1 MKVKDILMKVK
12 DILMKVKDI
21 DSMDSLLNQS
31 QIRIRIVMKKY
42 YTFIIGLHFFLGI
55 SAQISNDTIRKQILS
70 LPDCKALVEA
80 ERGTEALPSLLY
92 YKDTLSR
99 EQPID
104 SIKYTSVI
112 CDIIETYLQTDSLI
126 KAASETEAF
135 KLDTIPST
143 YAHIYYSL
151 LGRIELGMCNYYLAL
166 SHAHQALDYVLFNP
180 AIPALEYCK
189 VLKNICW
196 IYIELEES
204 LWGNNEINYYL
215 DAKWYIDEAISVFE
229 EKVGSLDRYGIN
241 ELNLLYLRAC
251 VYNEI
256 DKRGEAKEIYE
267 KIINAKNYNERNVWE
282 NAVNDRA
289 VIHIKDGSPDKAI
302 ELFESISREDPY
314 VLLRL
319 AFAYYL
325 SDDGSGGTYNH
336 RQVDIEKLRKTLEK
350 ANKNFLEK
358 CLDIF
363 SNFAVAQ
370 REAYWMENNL
380 IFMLNNNLIANRYP
394 EIADVAFD
402 NQLFLKNLNLKSID
416 IINKVIK
423 GSSNEELKN
432 EYGQVQALRDS
443 ITYGSIDNDSIV
455 IYYQRLRSKEM
466 ALLNKIPGYRDTLS
480 ASFHK
485 WNEIRDSL
493 HEDEIIVDFTLT
505 QETKGWKVEDF
516 ETYYG
521 AFVLTKDAKSPV
533 LVPLCKKDSID
544 EYLPEGKKELTIS
557 TLYQD
562 STIYTKIWGKLKE
575 YIKDR
580 KTIYFTPTGKLNLL
594 NHNAL
599 VMPDSS
605 RFGENYNLVRLS
617 SIDKILCRKSINP
630 SFQQFHSAIVY
641 GGIKYDLTP
650 GEMKEAATR
659 SNDERNST
667 GYLKYTKPESDKIFR
682 LLNSNRI
689 STKLLQE
696 DKANEESFKA
706 LSGKSPDIIH
716 LATHG
721 FYLDDQK
728 KIDKNPF
735 FNKLQ
740 GYSVLEDQLLFGGIQ
755 MAGAKIAWTGS
766 KEDKDQISGIQDG
779 VLTADEI
786 SRLDLSRTSLV
797 VLSACETAKGY
808 VDFVDGVFG
817 LQRGFKKAGVGT
829 ILMSLWAVDDA
840 ATSLLMTQ
848 FYTYLTQGCERH
860 EALWKAMMDVKEK
873 HEEPVYWAG
882 FVMLD

>member
-1 MKVKDILMKVK
+1 M
-12 DILMKVKDI
+12 
-21 DSMDSLLNQS
+21 
-31 QIRIRIVMKKY
+31 
-42 YTFIIGLHFFLGI
+42 

-104 SIKYTSVI
+104 SIKYTSIV
-112 CDIIETYLQTDSLI
+112 CGIIETYLQTDSLK
-126 KAASETEAF
+126 KAVSEAYAF
-135 KLDTIPST
+135 TSIIDTIPST

-151 LGRIELGMCNYYLAL
+151 LGRIELGMCNYDVAL
-166 SHAHQALDYVLFNP
+166 HYAHTALKFILFNP

-196 IYIELEES
+196 IYIGLEES
-204 LWGNNEINYYL
+204 LWWNNEINYYL
-215 DAKWYIDEAISVFE
+215 DAKWYIDEAISIFKG
-229 EKVGSLDRYGIN
+229 KVGPLDRYGIS
-241 ELNLLYLRAC
+241 ELNLLYLRAR
-251 VYNEI
+251 VYNKIGKQE
-256 DKRGEAKEIYE
+256 EALKIYE
-267 KIINAKNYNERNVWE
+267 KIINAKKYNKQKVWE

-289 VIHIKDGSPDKAI
+289 VIYWVNGSPDKAI

-314 VLLRL
+314 VLLDL
-319 AFAYYL
+319 ALAYYW

-350 ANKNFLEK
+350 ANKNFFER
-358 CLDIF
+358 CLDVF
-363 SNFAVAQ
+363 SYFTVAQ
-370 REAYWMENNL
+370 REAYWREDNH

-423 GSSNEELKN
+423 GSSNEEFKN
-432 EYGQVQALRDS
+432 VYGQVQALRDS

-455 IYYQRLRSKEM
+455 IYYQRLRGREM
-466 ALLNKIPGYRDTLS
+466 ALLNMIPGYKDTLS

-485 WNEIRDSL
+485 WTEIRDSL
-493 HEDEIIVDFTLT
+493 HEDEIIVDFSLT
-505 QETKGWKVEDF
+505 QKVKSWKDIEY
-516 ETYYG
+516 YYG
-521 AFVLTKDAKSPV
+521 AFVLTKDAKIPV
-533 LVPLCKKDSID
+533 LVSLCKKDSID
-544 EYLPEGKKELTIS
+544 EYLPEGKNPKTIS
-557 TLYQD
+557 ELYQD
-562 STIYTKIWGKLKE
+562 STLYTQIWGKLKE

-580 KTIYFTPTGKLNLL
+580 KTIYFTPTGSLNLL

-599 VMPDSS
+599 VMPDGR

-617 SIDKILCRKSINP
+617 SIDKILCRESINP
-630 SFQQFHSAIVY
+630 SLQQFHSAIVY
-641 GGIKYDLTP
+641 GGIKYDMP
-650 GEMKEAATR
+650 VSEMKEAAKATR
-659 SNDERNST
+659 SDDERAR
-667 GYLKYTKPESDKIFR
+667 LKNLPYTRIESHNIDSLLRSKKIF
-682 LLNSNRI
+682 
-689 STKLLQE
+689 STLLQDE
-696 DKANEESFKA
+696 KANEESFKA
-706 LSGKSPDIIH
+706 LSVKSPDIIH

-721 FYLDDQK
+721 FYFNDQNR
-728 KIDKNPF
+728 IDNNPF
-735 FNKLQ
+735 LNKLM
-740 GYSVLEDQLLFGGIQ
+740 GYSVLEDQLLFNGIQ
-755 MAGAKIAWTGS
+755 MAGAKIAWNGS
-766 KEDKDQISGIQDG
+766 KEDKDQISGIEDG

-829 ILMSLWAVDDA
+829 ILMSLWQVHDE

-848 FYTYLTQGCERH
+848 FYTYLIQGCERH
-860 EALWKAMMDVKEK
+860 KALWKAMMDVKE
-873 HEEPVYWAG
+873 EYEAPYYWAG

>member
-1 MKVKDILMKVK
+1 M
-12 DILMKVKDI
+12 
-21 DSMDSLLNQS
+21 
-31 QIRIRIVMKKY
+31 
-42 YTFIIGLHFFLGI
+42 

-70 LPDCKALVEA
+70 LADCKALVEA
-80 ERGTEALPSLLY
+80 ERGAEALPSLLY

-126 KAASETEAF
+126 RAASETEAF

-204 LWGNNEINYYL
+204 LWRDNEINYYL

-241 ELNLLYLRAC
+241 ELNLLYLRAR

-267 KIINAKNYNERNVWE
+267 KIINANNYNERNVWE

-289 VIHIKDGSPDKAI
+289 VIHIEDGSPDKAI

-314 VLLRL
+314 VLLSL

-363 SNFAVAQ
+363 SYFAVAQ
-370 REAYWMENNL
+370 REAYWMENNHT
-380 IFMLNNNLIANRYP
+380 FMLNNNLIANRFP

-455 IYYQRLRSKEM
+455 IYYQRLRGREM
-466 ALLNKIPGYRDTLS
+466 ALLNMIPGYKDTLS

-485 WNEIRDSL
+485 WTEIRDSL
-493 HEDEIIVDFTLT
+493 HEDEIIVDFSLT
-505 QETKGWKVEDF
+505 QTMKGWKVEDF

-521 AFVLTKDAKSPV
+521 AFVLTKDAKIPV
-533 LVPLCKKDSID
+533 LVSLCKKDSID
-544 EYLPEGKKELTIS
+544 EYLAAKTIS
-557 TLYQD
+557 ELYQD
-562 STIYTKIWGKLKE
+562 STLYTQIWGKLKE

-580 KTIYFTPTGKLNLL
+580 KTIYFTPTGQLNLL

-599 VMPDSS
+599 VMPDGR

-617 SIDKILCRKSINP
+617 SIDKILCRESINP
-630 SFQQFHSAIVY
+630 PHQQFHSAIVY

-650 GEMKEAATR
+650 EEMEKTATGYKR
-659 SNDERNST
+659 SDDERDSLE
-667 GYLKYTKPESDKIFR
+667 YLKYTKEESNKILN

-689 STKLLQE
+689 STTLLQK
-696 DKANEESFKA
+696 DSANEESFKA

-735 FNKLQ
+735 LNKLQ

-755 MAGAKIAWTGS
+755 MAGAKIAWNGI
-766 KEDKDQISGIQDG
+766 KEDKDQISGIEDG

-817 LQRGFKKAGVGT
+817 LQRGFKKAGVGA
-829 ILMSLWAVDDA
+829 ILMSLWKVNDE

-848 FYTYLTQGCERH
+848 FYTYLTQGDERH
-860 EALWKAMMDVKEK
+860 KALWKAMMDVKK
-873 HEEPVYWAG
+873 KYEEPDYWAG

>member
-1 MKVKDILMKVK
+1 M
-12 DILMKVKDI
+12 
-21 DSMDSLLNQS
+21 
-31 QIRIRIVMKKY
+31 
-42 YTFIIGLHFFLGI
+42 GI

-70 LPDCKALVEA
+70 LSDCKVLVEA
-80 ERGTEALPSLLY
+80 ERGAEALPSLLY
-92 YKDTLSR
+92 YKETLSR

-112 CDIIETYLQTDSLI
+112 CDIIETYLQTASLI
-126 KAASETEAF
+126 KAVSEANAF
-135 KLDTIPST
+135 VSIIDTIPST

-151 LGRIELGMCNYYLAL
+151 LGRIELELCNYDLAL
-166 SHAHQALDYVLFNP
+166 YYAHTALDYILFNP

-189 VLKNICW
+189 VLENICW

-204 LWGNNEINYYL
+204 VWWDNETNYYL
-215 DAKWYIDEAISVFE
+215 DAKWYIDEALSVFE

-241 ELNLLYLRAC
+241 ELNLLYFKAR

-256 DKRGEAKEIYE
+256 GKREEAKEIYE
-267 KIINAKNYNERNVWE
+267 KIINVEKYNERNVWE
-282 NAVNDRA
+282 NSVNDRA
-289 VIHIKDGSPDKAI
+289 VIYFEDGSPDKAI
-302 ELFESISREDPY
+302 ELFESISSEKPMD
-314 VLLRL
+314 LLSL
-319 AFAYYL
+319 AFAL
-325 SDDGSGGTYNH
+325 SDTH

-363 SNFAVAQ
+363 SYFAVAQ
-370 REAYWMENNL
+370 REAYWMENNHT
-380 IFMLNNNLIANRYP
+380 FMLNNNLIANRYP

-416 IINKVIK
+416 VINKVIK

-455 IYYQRLRSKEM
+455 IYYQRLRDKEM
-466 ALLNKIPGYRDTLS
+466 ALLNNIPGYRDTLS

-485 WNEIRDSL
+485 WTEIRDSL
-493 HEDEIIVDFTLT
+493 YEDEIIVDFSLT
-505 QETKGWKVEDF
+505 QKMKGWKVEDIDN
-516 ETYYG
+516 YYG

-533 LVPLCKKDSID
+533 LVSLCRKESLDSC
-544 EYLPEGKKELTIS
+544 LSKTTIS
-557 TLYQD
+557 DLYQD
-562 STIYTKIWGKLKE
+562 SIFYTKIWGKLKE

-580 KTIYFTPTGKLNLL
+580 KTIYFTPTGPMNIL

-599 VMPDSS
+599 VMPDGR
-605 RFGENYNLVRLS
+605 RFGENYDLVRLS
-617 SIDKILCRKSINP
+617 SIDKILCRESINP
-630 SFQQFHSAIVY
+630 SLQQFHSAIVY

-650 GEMKEAATR
+650 EEMKEAATR
-659 SNDERNST
+659 SDDERGSM
-667 GYLKYTKPESDKIFR
+667 GYLKYTEKESHKIDS
-682 LLNSNRI
+682 LLTSNGI
-689 STKLLQE
+689 STTLLQK
-696 DKANEESFKA
+696 DDANEESFKA

-721 FYLDDQK
+721 FYLNEQN

-735 FNKLQ
+735 FNKLR
-740 GYSVLEDQLLFGGIQ
+740 GHSVLEDQLLFGGIQ
-755 MAGAKIAWTGS
+755 MAGARIAWTGS
-766 KEDKDQISGIQDG
+766 KDDKDQISGIQDG

-786 SRLDLSRTSLV
+786 SRLDLSSTSLV

-829 ILMSLWAVDDA
+829 ILMSLWDVNDE
-840 ATSLLMTQ
+840 ATSLLMAQ
-848 FYTYLTQGCERH
+848 FYTYLTQGDKCH
-860 EALWKAMMDVKEK
+860 KALWKAMMDVKEK